1 MNQDKTPHPRERRA
15 ENSRHPINNALRVRT
30 LLLVAVFILFGM
42 GLLIYQLYALQ
53 LRDPERYR
61 VGAAEQ
67 QLSDEVLPATR
78 GSIYT
83 STGKVLARSTTVWNI
98 IADPSRCNEAFI
110 AEAADKISELLDGT
124 VTSESILE
132 KLSDRD
138 SQYKV
143 LARGVDLPT
152 KDAILEYA
160 DTERALTPGAPEEEW
175 DTVLNIYT
183 EQSSTRS
190 YPYNTFL
197 SSVLGFTDA
206 DGNGMYGLERSY
218 NDVLAGTP
226 GRSISMQNA
235 LGYEVDAADA
245 EVHEPVNGYDLHLT
259 IDENV
264 QAIVEKYLAQ
274 AMDEYSVMNRGTVI
288 VMDVNTGAILS
299 MATVDQFDPN
309 DPYTIQNEELA
320 SILDD
325 EQLTAEEI
333 DLLISR
339 LGEDAALPIT
349 EDGILS
355 EDEYTTLQGYLRE
368 AQWKNKSVTELYF
381 PGSVFKLITAAA
393 ALDSGLVDA
402 SQQYYCGGELTVN
415 PGTEWEITYHCANGG
430 VHGWQDMAGLLEESC
445 NLYFIQLAET
455 MSTQF
460 FTDYYS
466 AFGLY
471 ERTGI
476 DLPYEAAGISKTKAD
491 MDQVI
496 TDLYSSSFGQ
506 SQKITPIQMATA
518 VAAVVNGGYLLTPY
532 VVGSITDDSGNV
544 IEQTQTDIRRQVISE
559 EVSAQLRTMM
569 ENNVGQGQDG
579 YSCRN
584 VYVAGYAIGGK
595 SGTGEQLD
603 RSKRSYDD
611 DYHKQISFAAALPI
625 DDPEYLV
632 FAVLDDPRWIKDFA
646 SMIVAPMIG
655 NIISEIAPYLGIP
668 TDADFVAPETVKV
681 VNQIGKGWSTAQSEL
696 NKAGLKHVILG
707 SGDTITYQYPYAPM
721 EVPYGSTVYLY
732 TEAETGSMT
741 TVPDA
746 AGKTGTFAEQMLHS
760 ANLNVRISG
769 DPDGRVVSQD
779 VAAGS
784 SVEYGTVVTLT
795 TDTAA
800 QEAAEPQPE
809 ADPAAE
815 PTPQEE

>member
-309 DPYTIQNEELA
+309 DPYTIQDPDLA
-320 SILDD
+320 AVLADST
-325 EQLTAEEI
+325 LTDEEI
-333 DLLISR
+333 DLLQSR
-339 LGEDAALPIT
+339 LGENEVADIV
-349 EDGILS
+349 EDGVLG
-355 EDEYTTLQGYLRE
+355 EDEYSVLQGYLRE

-402 SQQYYCGGELTVN
+402 GQQYYCGGELTVN
-415 PGTEWEITYHCANGG
+415 PGTEWEITYHCANGD

-746 AGKTGTFAEQMLHS
+746 AGKTGTFAGQMLHS

>member
-309 DPYTIQNEELA
+309 DPYTIQDPDLA
-320 SILDD
+320 AVLADST
-325 EQLTAEEI
+325 LTDEEI
-333 DLLISR
+333 DLLQSR
-339 LGEDAALPIT
+339 LGENEVADIV
-349 EDGILS
+349 EDGMLG
-355 EDEYTTLQGYLRE
+355 EDEYSVLQGYLRE

-430 VHGWQDMAGLLEESC
+430 VHGWQDMAGQLEESC

-746 AGKTGTFAEQMLHS
+746 AGKTGTFAGQMLHS

-800 QEAAEPQPE
+800 QEA
-809 ADPAAE
+809 DPAAE

>member
-309 DPYTIQNEELA
+309 DPYTIQDPDLA
-320 SILDD
+320 AVLADST
-325 EQLTAEEI
+325 LTDEEI
-333 DLLISR
+333 DLLQSR
-339 LGEDAALPIT
+339 LGENEVADIV
-349 EDGILS
+349 EDGVLD
-355 EDEYTTLQGYLRE
+355 EDEYSVLQGYLRE

-402 SQQYYCGGELTVN
+402 GQQYYCGGALTVN
-415 PGTEWEITYHCANGG
+415 PGTEWEITYHCANGD

>member
-415 PGTEWEITYHCANGG
+415 PGTEWEITYHCANGD

-746 AGKTGTFAEQMLHS
+746 AGKTGTFAGQMLHS

-815 PTPQEE
+815 PTSQEE

>member
-368 AQWKNKSVTELYF
+368 AQWKNKNVTELYF

-430 VHGWQDMAGLLEESC
+430 VHGWQDMAGQLEESC

>member
-368 AQWKNKSVTELYF
+368 AQWKNKSVTELYY

-402 SQQYYCGGELTVN
+402 SQEYYCGGTLTVN
-415 PGTEWEITYHCANGG
+415 PDTEWEIPTTAPRAPSTT
-430 VHGWQDMAGLLEESC
+430 GWIWRA
-445 NLYFIQLAET
+445 
-455 MSTQF
+455 
-460 FTDYYS
+460 
-466 AFGLY
+466 
-471 ERTGI
+471 RWKK
-476 DLPYEAAGISKTKAD
+476 AATSI
-491 MDQVI
+491 
-496 TDLYSSSFGQ
+496 SSSW
-506 SQKITPIQMATA
+506 P
-518 VAAVVNGGYLLTPY
+518 
-532 VVGSITDDSGNV
+532 
-544 IEQTQTDIRRQVISE
+544 RRCPPS
-559 EVSAQLRTMM
+559 S
-569 ENNVGQGQDG
+569 
-579 YSCRN
+579 
-584 VYVAGYAIGGK
+584 
-595 SGTGEQLD
+595 
-603 RSKRSYDD
+603 
-611 DYHKQISFAAALPI
+611 LPI
-625 DDPEYLV
+625 ITALSASTSAPASTCRMNRPV
-632 FAVLDDPRWIKDFA
+632 SPSPKPTWTTSSPTFTRPRSARPRNSPRSRWRQPWRR
-646 SMIVAPMIG
+646 S
-655 NIISEIAPYLGIP
+655 
-668 TDADFVAPETVKV
+668 
-681 VNQIGKGWSTAQSEL
+681 STAATCSRPMWWTASPTRAATL
-696 NKAGLKHVILG
+696 LSRRRPTSAARLFRRR
-707 SGDTITYQYPYAPM
+707 SAARSAP
-721 EVPYGSTVYLY
+721 
-732 TEAETGSMT
+732 
-741 TVPDA
+741 
-746 AGKTGTFAEQMLHS
+746 
-760 ANLNVRISG
+760 
-769 DPDGRVVSQD
+769 
-779 VAAGS
+779 
-784 SVEYGTVVTLT
+784 
-795 TDTAA
+795 
-800 QEAAEPQPE
+800 
-809 ADPAAE
+809 
-815 PTPQEE
+815 